1 MQPLREHH
9 LNTIMHKIIG
19 QGNNYYKLT
28 HQTTTNEATSLSQ
41 IGLNTLKVGFPYFK
55 LRVLLIIGFN
65 HN

>member
-1 MQPLREHH
+1 
-9 LNTIMHKIIG
+9 MHKIIG

-41 IGLNTLKVGFPYFK
+41 IGLNTLQVGFQYFK
-55 LRVLLIIGFN
+55 VRVFLIIGFN